1 MQYDDFQKCAK
12 LKCQSVHETYSIFL
26 FRKDIVIKYTI
37 KVFNGIDTWKIIIK
51 KTSVMFQYLMR
62 LLFILMFTTILWKKF
77 IIFHVT
83 HEETKA

>member
-37 KVFNGIDTWKIIIK
+37 KVFNGIDTCKIIIK
-51 KTSVMFQYLMR
+51 NLCYVPIFNE
-62 LLFILMFTTILWKKF
+62 TI
-77 IIFHVT
+77 IYPNVHNNSM
-83 HEETKA
+83 EEIYYISCHT